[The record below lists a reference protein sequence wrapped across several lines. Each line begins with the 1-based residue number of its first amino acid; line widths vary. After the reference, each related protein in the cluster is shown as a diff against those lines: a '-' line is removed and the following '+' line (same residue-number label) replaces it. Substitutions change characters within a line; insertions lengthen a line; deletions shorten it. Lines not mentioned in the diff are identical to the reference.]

1 MVEAVDI
8 TVAEAHLRTMVAA
21 AAGAVH
27 TAEEAAVAAP
37 TVEAVA
43 GIQDIGNPATRK

>member
-8 TVAEAHLRTMVAA
+8 TVAEAHLRTMVA